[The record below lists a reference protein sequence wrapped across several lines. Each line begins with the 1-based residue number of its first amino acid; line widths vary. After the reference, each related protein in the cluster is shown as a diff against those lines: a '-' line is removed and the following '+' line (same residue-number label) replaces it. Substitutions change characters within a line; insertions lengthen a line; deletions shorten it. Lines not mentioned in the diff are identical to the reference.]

1 MSTHDGG
8 KRLDFAC
15 ECVSARGGYS
25 DPWAGLSRKRLL
37 PAGTKEEI
45 LCSLAS
51 APKTIAQLARE
62 LGLSGPSVFSH
73 VTEMAA
79 SELLREADGPPKR
92 YPAERYYE
100 PNFPVV
106 KRQESARFEAVCEE
120 LSSEMASL
128 FESRL
133 GPLREAF
140 ERTTLPQRGWAF
152 EDLTHYLFARAQRGA
167 RSALEDRGTLPPRS
181 AHLNGVEWVFWAEEC
196 QEED

>member
-1 MSTHDGG
+1 MSTQDGG
-8 KRLDFAC
+8 KRLEFAC

-25 DPWAGLSRKRLL
+25 DPWAGLAQKRLL

-62 LGLSGPSVFSH
+62 LGLSGPSVFTH

-79 SELLREADGPPKR
+79 SELVREANDQRKR

-106 KRQESARFEAVCEE
+106 SRQERPCFEGVCEE
-120 LSSEMASL
+120 LSNEMASL
-128 FESRL
+128 FERHL
-133 GPLREAF
+133 GRLREAF
-140 ERTTLPQRGWAF
+140 ERTTLSQRGWAF

-167 RSALEDRGTLPPRS
+167 RAALEDQGTLPPRS

>member
-1 MSTHDGG
+1 MGTHDGG
-8 KRLDFAC
+8 KRLEFAC

-25 DPWAGLSRKRLL
+25 DPWAGLSQKRLL

-62 LGLSGPSVFSH
+62 LGLSGPSVFTH
-73 VTEMAA
+73 VAEMAA
-79 SELLREADGPPKR
+79 SELLREADGQRKR

-106 KRQESARFEAVCEE
+106 NRQESACFEGVCEE
-120 LSSEMASL
+120 LSNEMASL
-128 FESRL
+128 FERRL
-133 GPLREAF
+133 GQLREAF
-140 ERTTLPQRGWAF
+140 ERTTLAGHGWTF
-152 EDLTHYLFARAQRGA
+152 EDLTHYFFARAQRGA
-167 RSALEDRGTLPPRS
+167 RAALEDRGTLPPRS
-181 AHLNGVEWVFWAEEC
+181 SHLNGVEWVFWAEEC